1 MKKVSFML
9 TAALCMAASCTRE
22 APRTVYLQDY
32 LTPEMLETDAEP
44 AIRLALE
51 ECSKSSNSTLVLPGD
66 TLRIRPDFCFGKYQI
81 ISNNDPSDK
90 RIAFEI
96 DGVDGLTIE
105 GNNTLLLFSGFVS
118 PFNIENSKNITIRN
132 LSMDYTRTHHSEG
145 TVTGTGKGWV
155 TLRFPEDY
163 IIRIQNGIL
172 AFRDQDKVEYPY
184 CNLLEFDSEKREV
197 AHYVHDH
204 WIWGAGLQAEQL
216 PDGQVRVYK
225 DDIEAT
231 VGNILVFG
239 AKARL
244 CPGFTLDGVD
254 GFLMENVNIW
264 HCGGMGVI
272 AQRSS
277 DLELNRVNV
286 VPSPGKDRMI
296 SITADATHF
305 INCKGYIRMIGCDFR
320 NQKDDATN
328 IHGWYASAKKKTADD
343 QLLCWFNYGFD
354 FIRPGMELEIVNH
367 RTMMTYD
374 TLKVKEVTRYNDDYS
389 LVTFTGPVPEC
400 FEINDA
406 LADSQANTAE
416 VLIKDCY
423 IGNNRAR
430 GILIGS
436 KGKVVIE
443 DNTFHAPG
451 TAILFEGDGNYW
463 FEQSGVKDVII
474 RNNLFDN
481 CLYGS
486 STWGNANICVG
497 SGIPE
502 HEGSRYHSNILIEGN
517 TFRTFDPRILN
528 FYCVDGVTYRGNKV
542 EMSSDYVYGRSG
554 EAFTMNECD
563 NVNIEE

>member
-1 MKKVSFML
+1 MKKASL
-9 TAALCMAASCTRE
+9 LLAAALCMGVSCTRT
-22 APRTVYLQDY
+22 APKTVYLADY
-32 LTPEMLETDAEP
+32 LTDEMLATDVEP

-51 ECSKSSNSTLVLPGD
+51 ECTKSAGSTLVLPGD
-66 TLRIRPDFCFGKYQI
+66 TLRIRPEYCYGKYQI

-90 RIAFEI
+90 RIAFDI
-96 DGVDGLTIE
+96 KGVDGLTIE

-118 PFNIENSKNITIRN
+118 PFNIEDCRNITIKDLN
-132 LSMDYTRTHHSEG
+132 IDYTRTHHSEG
-145 TVTGTGKGWV
+145 IITGTGDGWV
-155 TLRFPEDY
+155 TLKFPEDY
-163 IIRIQNGIL
+163 IIKLQDGVL
-172 AFRDQDKVEYPY
+172 SFRDEDRVEYPY

-197 AHYVHDH
+197 AHYVHDY
-204 WIWGAGLQAEQL
+204 WVFGTGLRADEM
-216 PDGQVRVYK
+216 PGGEYKVYRK
-225 DDIEAT
+225 DIEAT
-231 VGNILVFG
+231 KGNVLVFG

-244 CPGFTLDGVD
+244 CPGFTVD
-254 GFLMENVNIW
+254 GCEGFLLQNVNIW

-277 DLELNRVNV
+277 DLELNHVNV

-305 INCKGYIRMIGCDFR
+305 INCKGYIRMLDCDFR

-343 QLLCWFNYGFD
+343 QLLCWFNYGLD

-367 RTMMTYD
+367 NNMMTYD
-374 TLKVKEVTRYNDDYS
+374 TLKVKEVTKYNDDYS
-389 LVTFTGPVPEC
+389 LVTFTEPVPEC

-416 VLIKDCY
+416 VLIKGCY

-486 STWGNANICVG
+486 KTWGNANISVG
-497 SGIPE
+497 SGIPRKE
-502 HEGSRYHSNILIEGN
+502 DSRYHSNILIEGN
-517 TFRTFDPRILN
+517 TFKTFDPRILN
-528 FYCVDGVTYRGNKV
+528 FYCVGGVTYRENKV
-542 EMSSDYVYGRSG
+542 VMTTDYVYGRTG
-554 EAFTMNECD
+554 DPFTMTYCD
-563 NVNIEE
+563 NVKIEE